1 MHSLYPSLL
10 VPLCEHTLSNTC
22 FTTELSQRM
31 FFHRRETP
39 EQILCVQGLKPRLGE
54 LTAALGGVDL
64 HARQL
69 IEPLNRQDH
78 RLAVPVGRQQVTG
91 AVIFTLALD
100 INAVSPTAGAGGQE
114 QV

>member
-1 MHSLYPSLL
+1 MLFLTKLSKRMSLCRGAP
-10 VPLCEHTLSNTC
+10 PK
-22 FTTELSQRM
+22 
-31 FFHRRETP
+31 
-39 EQILCVQGLKPRLGE
+39 QILCVQRLKTRLGE
-54 LTAALGGVDL
+54 LATALGRVDL

-100 INAVSPTAGAGGQE
+100 IDAVSPTAGAGGQE
-114 QV
+114 

>member
-1 MHSLYPSLL
+1 
-10 VPLCEHTLSNTC
+10 
-22 FTTELSQRM
+22 M

-69 IEPLNRQDH
+69 IEPQNRQDY